1 MSLNEDVLDNSTN
14 TNGISSQAIQHL
26 GKASGWVKAVAILG
40 FIGGG
45 FMALGAIGMFITIPL
60 MGFLYLVIAGAYI
73 YLSILLLNQANSIQG
88 ANPNMEKFALSYFTF
103 WKTAVII
110 MIVMFG
116 LSLIAGIAIGAA
128 GFSTAF

>member
-1 MSLNEDVLDNSTN
+1 MNEDVLDNITN
-14 TNGISSQAIQHL
+14 TNDISSQALQHL

-45 FMALGAIGMFITIPL
+45 FMALGSLAMFIAIPL
-60 MGFLYLVIAGAYI
+60 MGFLYIVIAAAYI

-88 ANPNMEKFALSYFTF
+88 ANPNMEKFALSYYTF

-128 GFSTAF
+128 GISGAF